1 MKNGQS
7 LLPMVN
13 LIEQSQKAVDDLIDG
28 MERALAW
35 GIERCSWKARARFEV
50 RAASAY
56 LRRNLELLND
66 IVWQSL

>member
-35 GIERCSWKARARFEV
+35 GLRNASGRARFEI
-50 RAASAY
+50 RAAM
-56 LRRNLELLND
+56 L
-66 IVWQSL
+66 I